1 MPIRYAFAYLKGPE
15 SLHATAGM
23 AALVAQHLEHLVR
36 VGQHDGL
43 TPRTLALTGDAN
55 LIEIAILLSHKRIVI
70 VGIVGLE
77 DRHAVV
83 LRELFTDERNGR
95 KETAED
101 GHARHFLEGWVI

>member
-23 AALVAQHLEHLVR
+23 AALVAQNLEHLVR

-43 TPRTLALTGDAN
+43 APRTLALTGDAN
-55 LIEIAILLSHKRIVI
+55 LVEIAILLSHEGIMV

-77 DRHAVV
+77 DGHAVEF
-83 LRELFTDERNGR
+83 R
-95 KETAED
+95 
-101 GHARHFLEGWVI
+101 